1 MQRDNLYKKCCDI
14 LEVSPDA
21 SMSEI
26 KKSYLHLKELYS
38 STSIV
43 SMALEDEF
51 TASDKA
57 EILAEIDNAY
67 HELMV
72 LAKQDLTD
80 IAGGEPGNNEAVVGI
95 IAEIDM
101 FDGPALKRIRKKMGI
116 TLDDIAR
123 ATRIQVQY
131 LSHLEHDNFEKL
143 PPEVY
148 TRGFVASYA
157 QALSL
162 DVKSVVT
169 DYMVRYREW
178 KSHHHKG
185 GTLAGLMTLF
195 KNRKNNF

>member
-1 MQRDNLYKKCCDI
+1 MYKKCCDI

-21 SMSEI
+21 SMTEI

-38 STSIV
+38 SSSIV

-72 LAKQDLTD
+72 LAKQDLPD
-80 IAGGEPGNNEAVVGI
+80 IAGGEPGNNEAVAGI
-95 IAEIDM
+95 IAEIDT

-116 TLDDIAR
+116 ALDDIAR
-123 ATRIQVQY
+123 ATRIQVQH
-131 LSHLEHDNFEKL
+131 LSSLEHDNFEKL

-185 GTLAGLMTLF
+185 GTLTGLITLF
-195 KNRKNNF
+195 KNRKNDF

>member
-1 MQRDNLYKKCCDI
+1 MYKKCCDI

-57 EILAEIDNAY
+57 EILAGIDNAY

-72 LAKQDLTD
+72 LVKQDLPD

-185 GTLAGLMTLF
+185 GTLVGLMTLF
-195 KNRKNNF
+195 KNRKNKF